1 MALSSEKVRQIAHL
15 ARVEINEADIP
26 EYAEQLSRIL
36 AFVEQLN
43 EKDTGGVEPMSH
55 PLDMCQRLRPDVVT
69 EADQRDHFQ
78 EIAPNVEDGLYL
90 VPQVIE

>member
-15 ARVEINEADIP
+15 ARVKINEADIP

-43 EKDTGGVEPMSH
+43 EKDTSGIEPMSH
-55 PLDMCQRLRPDVVT
+55 PLDMCQRLRPDEVT
-69 EADQRDHFQ
+69 EEDQRDHFQ
-78 EIAPNVEDGLYL
+78 QVAPEVEDGHFL